1 MTMNAFD
8 RFPARLHW
16 NAQQLADAV
25 PLRLHELPAF
35 RADAGAVAPA
45 VLWNQWGWPGCVAL
59 VAGFQLLSLA
69 IALLGW
75 KPVKPQALIAGQRG
89 KPA

>member
-16 NAQQLADAV
+16 NPQQLADAV

-45 VLWNQWGWPGCVAL
+45 ANAPRRTTVR
-59 VAGFQLLSLA
+59 A
-69 IALLGW
+69 IAGYRAVAPLASHFR
-75 KPVKPQALIAGQRG
+75 VR
-89 KPA
+89 

>member
-45 VLWNQWGWPGCVAL
+45 ANAPRRATVRAIVHLHGGSLDFGDAAPG
-59 VAGFQLLSLA
+59 LSVRIRL
-69 IALLGW
+69 
-75 KPVKPQALIAGQRG
+75 
-89 KPA
+89 PAASG

>member
-25 PLRLHELPAF
+25 PLRLSELLDFTVNAAPPARSPPRHAHVAAGYLPADALAPRF
-35 RADAGAVAPA
+35 RI
-45 VLWNQWGWPGCVAL
+45 
-59 VAGFQLLSLA
+59 S
-69 IALLGW
+69 
-75 KPVKPQALIAGQRG
+75 
-89 KPA
+89 